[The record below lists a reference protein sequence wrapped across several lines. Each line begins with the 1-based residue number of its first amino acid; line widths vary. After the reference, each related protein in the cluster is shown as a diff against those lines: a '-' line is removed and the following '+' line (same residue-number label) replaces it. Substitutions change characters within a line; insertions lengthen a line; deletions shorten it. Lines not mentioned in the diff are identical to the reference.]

1 MLDLN
6 LSPSYCS
13 TSHAHDNENM
23 NALYDAWVSLD
34 DNDYTSSDSS
44 NTNSH
49 TSDSAS
55 DNELMGHNDNLIMMN
70 EKLKKY
76 PDASLFVPKSYFTF
90 NKACY
95 NLMVDDML
103 GVRKI
108 SLELLRDAKDGAVVD
123 LRSWKSMKQRILLK
137 GDREMYLRDS
147 PNCRIPYIELWVDI
161 VKNAHVN
168 ASHRGLKD
176 TLDEIKKGWS
186 MDIRYHGLSKV

>member
-6 LSPSYCS
+6 LSPS
-13 TSHAHDNENM
+13 HANDNENM

-95 NLMVDDML
+95 DLMVNDIL

-108 SLELLRDAKDGAVVD
+108 TIDLLRDAKDGVVMD
-123 LRSWKSMKQRILLK
+123 LRLWKSMKQ
-137 GDREMYLRDS
+137 
-147 PNCRIPYIELWVDI
+147 
-161 VKNAHVN
+161 
-168 ASHRGLKD
+168 
-176 TLDEIKKGWS
+176 
-186 MDIRYHGLSKV
+186 